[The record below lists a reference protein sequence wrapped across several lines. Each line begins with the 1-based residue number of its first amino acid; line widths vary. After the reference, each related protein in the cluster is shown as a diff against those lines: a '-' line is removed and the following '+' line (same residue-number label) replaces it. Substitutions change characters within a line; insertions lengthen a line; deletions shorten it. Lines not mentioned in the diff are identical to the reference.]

1 MKHRRR
7 KGIKGLILA
16 LAAAAV
22 LVPAAEG
29 HVYVSGG
36 SKAESSS
43 GYSQQA
49 LRAMNERWTKRAEAY
64 YQQVRPDDRSGIRG
78 VQPITTS
85 SDLVDRQLGNLEARS
100 AQAVRVD
107 DRAGIRGV
115 GPVETPVVSSHSD
128 AFDWAAAGIGASIAL
143 LAAAMLVAAALTR
156 RRPGL
161 AA

>member
-1 MKHRRR
+1 M
-7 KGIKGLILA
+7 
-16 LAAAAV
+16 
-22 LVPAAEG
+22 
-29 HVYVSGG
+29 SGG

-64 YQQVRPDDRSGIRG
+64 QQSRPDDRSGIRG

-115 GPVETPVVSSHSD
+115 GPVETPVVVSSHSD
-128 AFDWAAAGIGASIAL
+128 GFDWAAAGIGASIAL
-143 LAAAMLVAAALTR
+143 LAAAMLVAGALTR